1 MSESKGR
8 VPFGGSGENN
18 KIDRNQDDYANDKHH
33 LSRKH
38 EKLRNNDFFED
49 FKIVKRLARA

>member
-1 MSESKGR
+1 MSESKGG

-18 KIDRNQDDYANDKHH
+18 KVDCNQDDYANDEHH

-38 EKLRNNDFFED
+38 EKLHNNDFFED
-49 FKIVKRLARA
+49 FKIVIN